1 MKHGLILF
9 VLIYA
14 IAMSGLTGCGAAS
27 EPSAVSPD
35 ETVPYQVV
43 QTVYR
48 EAPLSVSELV
58 NGHDF
63 PVNLV
68 KLTGTTTAGGK
79 TIIVNGAPVTVTAG
93 NETLLV
99 LSRGKNAIQIKN
111 GDGTIA
117 ENFTVSFTPPLAVYV
132 TEHKMDR
139 NYSLPVEARGFVNR
153 PDATVT
159 VNKRPA
165 GVAPDGSFTAQVQLS
180 YAYCNLQAVAVLGD
194 DATEHTIMQSLS
206 GGALTPVYGSGI
218 RYAPRLLPPKDPTI
232 TLKPGGTASADLTL
246 LLRTDKGV
254 SPEKCS
260 FSVPDSY
267 PGLTAAVSPAKFEG
281 YPNINYHPTVTFS
294 AGPKVTPGEYPF
306 RVEFETQATPF
317 SSVNFKVVV
326 EP

>member
-68 KLTGTTTAGGK
+68 KLTGNATSGGR
-79 TIIVNGAPVTVTAG
+79 TVIVNGAPVTVTAG

-132 TEHKMDR
+132 TEYKMDK

-206 GGALTPVYGSGI
+206 GGALTPVYGSHY
-218 RYAPRLLPPKDPTI
+218 RFEPHLLAPKNPV
-232 TLKPGGTASADLTL
+232 TLKPGGTATADLTL
-246 LLRTDKGV
+246 MLRTDKGV
-254 SPEKCS
+254 GAEKCS
-260 FSVPDSY
+260 IIVPGSY
-267 PGLTAAVSPAKFEG
+267 PGLTVSITPSEFEG

-306 RVEFETQATPF
+306 RVEFATA
-317 SSVNFKVVV
+317 SGLAAAANVNVVV